1 MSDVTSW
8 INDELYPSLYDH
20 VSLAFP
26 EHRFEQYR
34 YGWRSQAYLFGE
46 PHRDRKDKTVISK
59 KVPGRIMEHGGDSLT
74 LVDYV
79 IKRDNSTLVEALRK
93 LASVAGIEMPGGN
106 EYDEDA
112 FKKYRQRAAVLEDA
126 NSYFAFCL
134 VNSPAAVRYREYL
147 DKRGYTADE
156 VKQMELGYIPSL
168 QKLYNHLQ
176 GDKKHQLSDI
186 EDAFGVMQASI
197 RPETRIGTTHQ
208 LTLPYRS
215 GGSIKGFKFRALD
228 EQVKPKYL
236 NNPGLDKL
244 GGFFNISSLKG
255 DKDLVVV
262 EGELDSLHAT
272 VKTIDNVV
280 ATGGSSI
287 NPEQVQDA
295 KRKGARA
302 ITLCFDYEEDAKKQD
317 EIARKIMRALD
328 VLDQEEALKVYVA
341 TLPDLGNGKTDPD
354 RLLKEAGVE
363 ALREVIRS
371 ASPSYEYR
379 LQSIMAKYGAV
390 EEEKGTLEAKDIDNL
405 LDEVVAAAV
414 KIKRPV
420 ERDIYIRLFITHG
433 GISHYGITTESMAAT
448 VDRLQYKE
456 DRAKQEQEF
465 KKLLED
471 VKGLQGKGD
480 VNKALDL
487 LSRRSTEIKAK
498 GREVEFS
505 SLLLPVKEAD
515 ITQRQ
520 RSKPDSLATGYSI
533 GGEDLLLPSGAISIF
548 AAPTSHGKTTV
559 LVNVALNVVEAYP
572 NKEFH
577 IFSYEE
583 DADSILINALNTYI
597 GRPVADNNRKR
608 IKDFYT
614 SGDERYFTPGNASL
628 FHSARQRFF
637 NELVTPRRLNVH
649 YSGYDSDTL
658 LQAIT
663 YLHKTTNIGGVF
675 IDYMQLLRKGT
686 GFKFPSR
693 QEELKQ
699 ICLDLKDLSVE
710 TGLPIILGAQF
721 NREVTSQL
729 KIHPTKISEA
739 GDIERVANLIVGF
752 WNNNFKPIATDAELR
767 EINSKGCDSRDT
779 IYTTVLKNRGGEV
792 GTEDLWSFHG
802 NSGKISNSHASYSE
816 VYTM

>member
-1 MSDVTSW
+1 MRDITSW
-8 INDELYPSLYDH
+8 INDELYPSLYDN

-34 YGWRSQAYLFGE
+34 YGWRSQAYLFGD

-59 KVPGRIMEHGGDSLT
+59 KVPGRIMEHGGQSLT

-79 IKRDNSTLVEALRK
+79 IKRDNSTLIEALRK
-93 LASVAGIEMPGGN
+93 LASVAGIELPGGSD
-106 EYDEDA
+106 YDEEA
-112 FKKYRQRAAVLEDA
+112 LKKYRQKAAVLEDA
-126 NSYFAFCL
+126 NGYFAFCL
-134 VNSPAAVRYREYL
+134 ENSAAASRYKEYL
-147 DKRGYTADE
+147 EKRGYSADDI
-156 VKQMELGYIPSL
+156 KQMELGYIPSV
-168 QKLYNHLQ
+168 QKLYHHLQ
-176 GDKKHQLSDI
+176 GDKKHLLSDI
-186 EDAFGVMQASI
+186 EDAFGIKQASI
-197 RPETRIGTTHQ
+197 KPETRIGTTHQ

-215 GGSIKGFKFRALD
+215 GGSIKGFKFRTID
-228 EQVKPKYL
+228 EGVKPKYL
-236 NNPGLDKL
+236 NNHGLDKL
-244 GGFFNISSLKG
+244 SGFFNISSLKG

-262 EGELDSLHAT
+262 EGELDSLHASI
-272 VKTIDNVV
+272 KGIDNVV

-287 NPEQVQDA
+287 NIEQVQDA
-295 KRKGARA
+295 KRRGARA
-302 ITLCFDYEEDAKKQD
+302 ITLCFDYEEGEKKQHEVAKKI
-317 EIARKIMRALD
+317 ERALD
-328 VLDQEEALKVYVA
+328 VADQEEDLKVYVA

-354 RLLKEAGVE
+354 RLLKEAGVDPFRE
-363 ALREVIRS
+363 AIRT

-379 LQSIMAKYGAV
+379 LQSIMVKYGAI
-390 EEEKGTLEAKDIDNL
+390 EEEKGSLDAKDIDLL
-405 LDEVVAAAV
+405 LDEVVAVAV

-420 ERDIYIRLFITHG
+420 ERDIYTRLFVAHG
-433 GISHYGITTESMAAT
+433 GIAHYGITAESLAAT
-448 VDRLQYKE
+448 IDRLQYKK
-456 DRAKQEQEF
+456 DREQQEQEF
-465 KKLLED
+465 KRLLVD
-471 VKGLQGKGD
+471 VQGLQGKGE
-480 VNKALDL
+480 VVKALDL
-487 LSRRSTEIKAK
+487 LSRRGTEIKAK
-498 GREVEFS
+498 GREVEFG
-505 SLLLPVKEAD
+505 SLLVPVKEAD

-520 RSKPDSLATGYSI
+520 RHKPDSLATGYSI
-533 GGEDLLLPSGAISIF
+533 GGEELLLPSGAISIF
-548 AAPTSHGKTTV
+548 AAPTSHGKTTM

-572 NKEFH
+572 SKEFH
-577 IFSYEE
+577 VFSYEE

-637 NELVTPRRLNVH
+637 NDLVTSRRLNVH
-649 YSGYDSDTL
+649 YSEYDSDTL
-658 LQAIT
+658 IQAIT
-663 YLHKTTNIGGVF
+663 YLHKTTNMGGVF
-675 IDYMQLLRKGT
+675 IDYMQLLRKG
-686 GFKFPSR
+686 GGSKFPSR

-699 ICLDLKDLSVE
+699 ICLDLKDLSVR

-779 IYTTVLKNRGGEV
+779 LYSTILKNRGGKV
-792 GTEDLWSFHG
+792 GAEDLWAFQG
-802 NSGKISNSHASYSE
+802 NSGKISNAHASYSE

>member
-1 MSDVTSW
+1 MSNVTAW
-8 INDELYPSLYDH
+8 INDELYPSLYD
-20 VSLAFP
+20 SIDRAFP

-34 YGWRSQAYLFGE
+34 FGWRSQSYLFGE

-59 KVPGRIMEHGGDSLT
+59 KVPSRIMEHGGESLT

-79 IKRDNSTLVEALRK
+79 IKRDNSTLIEALRK

-106 EYDEDA
+106 DYDEEA
-112 FKKYRQRAAVLEDA
+112 FKKYRQKAAVLEDA
-126 NSYFAFCL
+126 NSYLAFCL
-134 VNSPAAVRYREYL
+134 ENSPAAGRYKEYL
-147 DKRGYTADE
+147 EKRGYSTDE
-156 VKQMELGYIPSL
+156 VKQMELGYLPSL
-168 QKLYNHLQ
+168 QKLYQHLQ
-176 GDKKHQLSDI
+176 GDKRHQLADI
-186 EDAFGVMQASI
+186 EDAFGIKQANI
-197 RPETRIGTTHQ
+197 RPDTRIGTTHQ
-208 LTLPYRS
+208 LTLPYRI
-215 GGSIKGFKFRALD
+215 GGSIKGFKFRTIDAG
-228 EQVKPKYL
+228 VKPKYL
-236 NNPGLDKL
+236 NNYGLDKL
-244 GGFFNISSLKG
+244 SGFFNISSLKG

-272 VKTIDNVV
+272 IKGIDNVV

-287 NPEQVQDA
+287 NIEQVQDA
-295 KRKGARA
+295 KRRGARA
-302 ITLCFDYEEDAKKQD
+302 ITLCFDYEEGADKQQEVAKKI
-317 EIARKIMRALD
+317 ERALD
-328 VLDQEEALKVYVA
+328 VLDTEEDLKVYVA

-354 RLLKEAGVE
+354 RLLKEAGVD
-363 ALREVIRS
+363 ALRETIRT

-379 LQSIMAKYGAV
+379 LQSIISKYGV
-390 EEEKGTLEAKDIDNL
+390 IEEEKGSLDAKDIDLL

-420 ERDIYIRLFITHG
+420 ERDIYTRLFVAHG
-433 GISHYGITTESMAAT
+433 GIVHYGITAESLAAT
-448 VDRLQYKE
+448 IDRLQYKE
-456 DRAKQEQEF
+456 DRAQQEQEL

-471 VKGLQGKGD
+471 VQGLQGKGE
-480 VNKALDL
+480 VVKALDL
-487 LSRRSTEIKAK
+487 LSRRSTEIKVK
-498 GREVEFS
+498 GREVEFG
-505 SLLLPVKEAD
+505 SLLVPVKEAD

-520 RSKPDSLATGYSI
+520 RNKPDSLVTGYSI
-533 GGEDLLLPSGAISIF
+533 GGEELLLPSGAISIF
-548 AAPTSHGKTTV
+548 AAPTSHGKTTM
-559 LVNVALNVVEAYP
+559 LVNVALNVVGAYP
-572 NKEFH
+572 SKEFH
-577 IFSYEE
+577 VFSYEE

-637 NELVTPRRLNVH
+637 NDLVTPRRLNVH
-649 YSGYDSDTL
+649 YSEYDSDTL
-658 LQAIT
+658 IQAIT
-663 YLHKTTNIGGVF
+663 YLHKTTNMGGVF
-675 IDYMQLLRKGT
+675 IDYMQLLRKGGGT
-686 GFKFPSR
+686 KFPSR

-699 ICLDLKDLSVE
+699 ICLDLKDLSVK

-767 EINSKGCDSRDT
+767 EINSKGCDSSDT
-779 IYTTVLKNRGGEV
+779 LYSTILKNRGGKV
-792 GTEDLWSFHG
+792 GSEDLWAFQG
-802 NSGKISNSHASYSE
+802 NSGKISNSHASYSK